1 MSEIANAY
9 YRKGQ
14 IDVLN
19 EVLLMI
25 KTHNIEPRSVDF
37 LLGIYRIE
45 DMIRGYLNKLTA
57 Q

>member
-45 DMIRGYLNKLTA
+45 DMIREYLNKLTA